1 LSLQSRKDVQKEEN
15 LMERTYEDIKLGI
28 ASNKRFTEAKTG
40 VVDASRLRL
49 VVCKSHQDQIHN
61 NNLVEE
67 ILRKQAQHLL
77 LSHDAILIRR
87 FSSGRIVFWNRGA
100 HNLYG
105 WSKKKAMGKLVYNLL
120 ETELPEP
127 PRDIKAK
134 LRRHGCW
141 SGELVQTKKDGRKI
155 VVASH
160 WSLRQSLNGGP
171 MEILEVNYN
180 LTDKK
185 HSGQKTRERE
195 RLALLGTMAA
205 VFAHEVANPLTG
217 LSASLQFVESELK
230 RKKFDEPF
238 LRDTVQGAMREID
251 RLGSLLNEFR
261 SLALP
266 QTLDLELT
274 DLKKVIQ
281 EVLAGQKMA
290 YRAAGITVKLDFE
303 NGLPAV
309 ELDAAKMKQA
319 ILNLCKNA
327 VEAMREGG
335 YLTLKAHRAGQMVVL
350 EIADNGIGVPEGV
363 NIFELFK
370 TTKAGGTGLGLPLVQ
385 QIVSA
390 HNGTITYTTDAGHG
404 TTFTVRL
411 PAITQM
417 M

>member
-1 LSLQSRKDVQKEEN
+1 
-15 LMERTYEDIKLGI
+15 MERTYDDITFGI
-28 ASNKRFTEAKTG
+28 ASNKRFAEAKNG
-40 VVDASRLRL
+40 RVNASGLRL
-49 VVCKSHQDQIHN
+49 VVCQSRQDQIHN

-67 ILRKQAQHLL
+67 ILGKQARHLL

-87 FSSGRIVFWNRGA
+87 FSSGRIVFWNRSA
-100 HNLYG
+100 HRLYS
-105 WSKKKAMGKLVYNLL
+105 WSKKTAIGKLVYNLL

-127 PRDIKAK
+127 AREIKAK
-134 LRRHGCW
+134 LRRTGCW
-141 SGELVQTKKDGRKI
+141 SGELVQTRKDGRKI

-185 HSGQKTRERE
+185 QPAQKTRERE
-195 RLALLGTMAA
+195 QLALLGTMAA

-217 LSASLQFVESELK
+217 VSASLQFVENELE
-230 RKKFDEPF
+230 KKKLDDRL
-238 LRDTVQGAMREID
+238 LRDTVHGAMREID
-251 RLGSLLNEFR
+251 RLGSLLKEFR

-266 QTLDLELT
+266 QTLDLRLT
-274 DLKKVIQ
+274 DLEGIIQ
-281 EVLAGQKMA
+281 EILAVEKIA
-290 YRAAGITVKLDFE
+290 YRAAGITVKLAFE
-303 NGLPAV
+303 NGLPTI

-327 VEAMREGG
+327 IEAMGKGG
-335 YLTLKAHRAGQMVVL
+335 CLTFKAYRAGPMVVL
-350 EIADNGIGVPEGV
+350 EISDSGIGVPEGL

-370 TTKAGGTGLGLPLVQ
+370 TTKVGGGGLGLSLVQ

-390 HNGTITYTTDAGHG
+390 HNGTINYTTDAGHG

-411 PAITQM
+411 PAATRM

>member
-1 LSLQSRKDVQKEEN
+1 
-15 LMERTYEDIKLGI
+15 MERTYEDIKLGI

-141 SGELVQTKKDGRKI
+141 SGELVQTRKDGRKI

-251 RLGSLLNEFR
+251 RLSSLLNEFR

-370 TTKAGGTGLGLPLVQ
+370 STKAGGTGLGLPLVQ

>member
-1 LSLQSRKDVQKEEN
+1 
-15 LMERTYEDIKLGI
+15 MERTYDDIKLGM
-28 ASNKRFTEAKTG
+28 ASYKRFTEAKNAILG
-40 VVDASRLRL
+40 SGRLRL
-49 VVCKSHQDQIHN
+49 VVSKSHQDQVHN

-87 FSSGRIVFWNRGA
+87 FSTGRIVFWNRGA

-105 WSKKKAMGKLVYNLL
+105 WSKKKALGKVVYNLL
-120 ETELPEP
+120 ETELPEA
-127 PRDIKAK
+127 PRYIKAK
-134 LRRHGCW
+134 LRRNGCW

-185 HSGQKTRERE
+185 QPGQKTRERE

-217 LSASLQFVESELK
+217 VSASLQFVENEFK
-230 RKKFDEPF
+230 KKKFDPF
-238 LRDTVQGAMREID
+238 LRDTIQGAMREIK

-281 EVLAGQKMA
+281 EVLAVQEPA
-290 YRAAGITVKLDFE
+290 YRTAGIAVKLELE
-303 NGLPAV
+303 NDLPAI

-319 ILNLCKNA
+319 ILNLCKNSI
-327 VEAMREGG
+327 EAMRGG
-335 YLTLKAHRAGQMVVL
+335 GCLTLKAYRAGQMVIL
-350 EIADNGIGVPEGV
+350 EISDDGVGVPEGV
-363 NIFELFK
+363 NVFELFK
-370 TTKAGGTGLGLPLVQ
+370 TTKAGGSGLGLPIVQ

-390 HNGTITYTTDAGHG
+390 HNGTINYTTDAGHG
-404 TTFTVRL
+404 TTFRVRL
-411 PAITQM
+411 PAISQTM
-417 M
+417 